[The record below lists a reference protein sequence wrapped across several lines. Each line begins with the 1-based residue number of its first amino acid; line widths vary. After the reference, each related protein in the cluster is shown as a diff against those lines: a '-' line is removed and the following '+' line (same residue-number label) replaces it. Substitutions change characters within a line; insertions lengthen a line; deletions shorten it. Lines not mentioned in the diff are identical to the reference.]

1 MNNSI
6 SDSLISPLTR
16 TTASTAD
23 KFLNTENLYHLLDTE
38 PFLIISSLILISWG
52 FYKFFL
58 KEVSEERHKSL
69 KSQYKNLLHHFFAL
83 SFFFALYLLLHR
95 SNDSDSWMLR
105 ATPYTALISFFWGIV
120 VLVKTCRVMVL
131 QYLFLGSI
139 RHGVPILIVNIFS
152 LIFTLLLSLWAS
164 NQIFGLQ
171 LTPILATSAAF
182 SVILGLAMQDTLG
195 NLFAGISL
203 QMDHNYDIGDWLEV
217 IIGGQKI
224 VGQVHEITWRAT
236 TLLGW
241 TDEKIIIPNR
251 QLANSQFSNFSL
263 GEQPIVRSQ
272 MFRLEHNCDIHLVKK
287 LFLEVLKD
295 IPQIRQ
301 WPEPLVLISENN
313 DSWILF
319 KVIYYID
326 NYGSQYV
333 IADQVVEKSLAM
345 LQKYNIPLSRQKI
358 QLVNPANT

>member
-1 MNNSI
+1 MNST
-6 SDSLISPLTR
+6 LF
-16 TTASTAD
+16 ASTGISD
-23 KFLNTENLYHLLDTE
+23 KFLNTDNLYRLLDTE
-38 PFLIISSLILISWG
+38 PFLVISCLILVAWS

-69 KSQYKNLLHHFFAL
+69 KAQYRNLLQHFFAM
-83 SFFFALYLLLHR
+83 SFFFALFLLLHR
-95 SNDSDSWMLR
+95 SDEAESWMTR
-105 ATPYTALISFFWGIV
+105 ATPYSAMISFFWGIV

-171 LTPILATSAAF
+171 LAPILATSAAF
-182 SVILGLAMQDTLG
+182 TVILGLAMQDTLG

-217 IIGGQKI
+217 TVNGQKT

-272 MFRLEHNCDIHLVKK
+272 MFRLEHNCDISLVKK
-287 LFLEVLKD
+287 LFLEVLKE

-333 IADQVVEKSLAM
+333 IADQVVEKG
-345 LQKYNIPLSRQKI
+345 LQALRQHNIPLSRQKLELI
-358 QLVNPANT
+358 QKD